1 MTKTFLQEAQ
11 SFKGPIPM
19 QLYCLTD
26 WECSKKIL
34 TGSSET
40 PAIFKMRLLSIL
52 NWSNRELHLEQKWT
66 EKFNFVSLIQTRCKR
81 MHRNATDETKKCHL
95 KIRIQFWYDSGKMR
109 LPAARSCRRWR
120 TWPCPRSSAARRGS
134 EQHRVA
140 KRSSPAV
147 LLLTTSRD
155 RSLKDMECYTTA
167 VC

>member
-1 MTKTFLQEAQ
+1 MTKTFLQETQ

-34 TGSSET
+34 TGRSET
-40 PAIFKMRLLSIL
+40 PAIFKMRLLSFL

-66 EKFNFVSLIQTRCKR
+66 EKFNFVSLIQTRNER

-134 EQHRVA
+134 EQHRVSNV
-140 KRSSPAV
+140 RH
-147 LLLTTSRD
+147 LL
-155 RSLKDMECYTTA
+155 C
-167 VC
+167 C